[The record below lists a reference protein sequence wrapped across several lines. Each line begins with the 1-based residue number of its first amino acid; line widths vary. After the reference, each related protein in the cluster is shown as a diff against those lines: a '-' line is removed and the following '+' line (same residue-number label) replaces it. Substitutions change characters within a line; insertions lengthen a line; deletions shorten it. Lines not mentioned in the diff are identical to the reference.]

1 MTIIGIATGASTG
14 RITMTGTAIDITTEA
29 GTTTITITPGVTTI
43 MGIGIIITTIAAHCS
58 RSSFA
63 KADSSD

>member
-1 MTIIGIATGASTG
+1 MNAGVSTGLPTTIGMAIAT
-14 RITMTGTAIDITTEA
+14 TTEA
-29 GTTTITITPGVTTI
+29 GTTTMTITPGMTTI
-43 MGIGIIITTIAAHCS
+43 MGIGIIIITIAAHCS